1 MRGESPLERRRASPP
16 DRSREQKQEST
27 ANISTSNRLVDDAQP
42 GGVHSLSPS
51 MQQNSDLRGPGRF
64 PSTRWSLIVAA
75 RSPEPEE
82 RQRALGILTAA
93 YWKPVYKYIR
103 LRWDKDN
110 EQAQDLTQD
119 FFLRILEKDFLAQ
132 YDPQKARL
140 RTFLRVCVDH
150 LIANEDKAARRLKR
164 GGEMQFL
171 SLDFESAEGELQ
183 QIEIPSPDSME
194 DFFEREW
201 VRSVFSLSLERLRQE
216 CEGRGKQTHF
226 RLLEFYDIDE
236 GGKELTYEEVG
247 KRFELKTTDVTNY
260 LAYAR
265 REFRRIVLEQ
275 LREMT
280 GSEEEFRREARTLLG
295 TDTA

>member
-1 MRGESPLERRRASPP
+1 MR
-16 DRSREQKQEST
+16 
-27 ANISTSNRLVDDAQP
+27 DD
-42 GGVHSLSPS
+42 G
-51 MQQNSDLRGPGRF
+51 NLRDQGRF
-64 PSTRWSLIVAA
+64 PATRWSLIVAA
-75 RSPEPEE
+75 RSAVPEE
-82 RQRALGILTAA
+82 RQRALEVLTAA

-119 FFLRILEKDFLAQ
+119 FFLRILEKDFLAR
-132 YDPQKARL
+132 YDPQRARL
-140 RTFLRVCVDH
+140 RTLLRVCVDH

-164 GGEMQFL
+164 GGEMQIL
-171 SLDFESAEGELQ
+171 PLDFESAEGELQ

-216 CEGRGKQTHF
+216 CEESGKQMHF

-236 GGKELTYEEVG
+236 AGKELTYEQVG
-247 KRFELKTTDVTNY
+247 RRFELKTTDVTNY

-280 GSEEEFRREARTLLG
+280 GSEDEFRREARTLLG
-295 TDTA
+295 IDTA

>member
-1 MRGESPLERRRASPP
+1 MRDNG
-16 DRSREQKQEST
+16 
-27 ANISTSNRLVDDAQP
+27 
-42 GGVHSLSPS
+42 
-51 MQQNSDLRGPGRF
+51 DLRGQGQF
-64 PSTRWSLIVAA
+64 PATRWSLIVAA
-75 RSPEPEE
+75 RSAVPEE
-82 RQRALGILTAA
+82 RQRALEVLTAA

-103 LRWDKDN
+103 LRWEKDN

-119 FFLRILEKDFLAQ
+119 FFLRILEKEFLAR
-132 YDPQKARL
+132 YDPQRARL

-150 LIANEDKAARRLKR
+150 LIANEGKAARRLKR
-164 GGEMQFL
+164 GGDVQIL
-171 SLDFESAEGELQ
+171 PLDFESAEGELR

-216 CEGRGKQTHF
+216 CEQRGKQTHF

-236 GGKELTYEEVG
+236 ADKELTYEQVG
-247 KRFELKTTDVTNY
+247 QRFELKTSDVTNY

-265 REFRRIVLEQ
+265 REFRRIVLEE

-280 GSEEEFRREARTLLG
+280 ASEDEFRREARTLLG
-295 TDTA
+295 IDTP